1 MRKMAAGIWEPVFHS
16 RACVTAWCALTDLKG
31 LDSSHRRNL
40 ARRLCRKALM
50 ESHPFFSISLPDW
63 DARLKEQRAQRVYAI
78 LHNRVGLE
86 HHEMPADLRTE

>member
-1 MRKMAAGIWEPVFHS
+1 
-16 RACVTAWCALTDLKG
+16 
-31 LDSSHRRNL
+31 
-40 ARRLCRKALM
+40 M